1 MIPIL
6 LALALAQPPR
16 LVAEAPRAVHDQIG
30 GGSKPFTIHSAIL
43 GQTRK
48 LLVHL
53 PPSFAKSG
61 PARRYPTT
69 IVFDGEWMLRYVVT
83 ASELL
88 AEEGQVPESIIVSIE
103 NTDDFEGRVHDL
115 TPPGLSVSGSGT
127 NEGGDRFLDFIEK
140 ELLPALDAHFRA
152 GTPRT
157 LIGTSSGAI
166 LATYAAATRDTF
178 RFTLALDGPT
188 HLGSGWLANKL
199 VQRAGATAAPVRY
212 ASMESRFG
220 WSDDAWKRLT
230 AAAPASWL
238 LFRQKL
244 PHESHTSMQFLGTY
258 LGLRE
263 LFRDYSFLDK
273 KDLPTTSI
281 LPAYEKLAYGAA
293 VVPPE
298 AVLHQIVEDLLMEGR
313 GAAAHKAL
321 DLLTASYGAPR
332 DAAKLREQ
340 IAEAERQPPPA
351 ETVEGLLATPFP
363 SPDEIRDYLGVWEG
377 AQWINPDGKDRFALR
392 LRAKDGK
399 VEGEIV
405 NWPAPDVELVRPLQY
420 LKVTPRGLEFGDM
433 NGMRP
438 RGVLLHE
445 GTRSGDVLT
454 GTVRFGGIRFT
465 PPVGMPR
472 HEHRFE
478 LRKR

>member
-6 LALALAQPPR
+6 LALALAHPPR
-16 LVAEAPRAVHDQIG
+16 LAAEAPRAVHDQLG
-30 GGSKPFTIHSAIL
+30 GGSKPFTIHSEIL

-61 PARRYPTT
+61 AARRYPTT

-83 ASELL
+83 ASEIL

-103 NTDDFEGRVHDL
+103 NTDDFAGRVHDL
-115 TPPGLSVSGSGT
+115 TPPGLSVSGSST

-140 ELLPALDAHFRA
+140 ELLPALDAQFRA
-152 GTPRT
+152 GPPRA
-157 LIGTSSGAI
+157 LIGTSSGGI
-166 LATYAAATRDTF
+166 LVTYAAATRDTF
-178 RFTLALDGPT
+178 HFTLALDAPT
-188 HLGSGWLANKL
+188 HLGNGWLVGKMM
-199 VQRAGATAAPVRY
+199 QRAAAKPAPVRY
-212 ASMESRFG
+212 ASLESRFG
-220 WSDDAWKRLT
+220 WSDDAWTRL
-230 AAAPASWL
+230 AASAPASWL
-238 LFRQKL
+238 LFRQRL

-281 LPAYEKLAYGAA
+281 LPAYEKLAGAYGAA

-298 AVLHQIVEDLLMEGR
+298 AVLHQIVEDR
-313 GAAAHKAL
+313 GAAARAAF
-321 DLLTASYGAPR
+321 DSMTAAYGAAS
-332 DAAKLREQ
+332 DAKKLHDQ
-340 IAEAERQPPPA
+340 IAEAEKQQPPA

-363 SPDEIRDYLGVWEG
+363 SPEEARDYLGEWVGE
-377 AQWINPDGKDRFALR
+377 QWINAEGKDRFALR
-392 LRAKDGK
+392 LRVKDGK
-399 VEGEIV
+399 VEGDIV
-405 NWPAPDVELVRPLQY
+405 NWPAPNVELVRPLQY
-420 LKVTPRGLEFGDM
+420 LKVTPQGLSFGDM

-445 GTRSGDVLT
+445 GTRKGDVLS

-465 PPVGMPR
+465 PPEGMPR

-478 LRKR
+478 LRRKP